1 MSSKEEED
9 NEDSERCGKDA
20 AILQELKE
28 ISNRHSPYNKSLAAR
43 VSSSSSSSSSSSTNT
58 LNCIGEKENSWNN
71 MGDENKLN
79 DDNQDC
85 NDNTFLSQTNEKRDL
100 NQYWYSKH
108 TIDTLCNA
116 VREGLSLSS
125 SSSSLGSNARVAF
138 LSTPS
143 LFFSLSSKERQ
154 QCILFD
160 VSLLWCVCAGR
171 VSTEKKFAI
180 RRPKVRTNVLV
191 HHHRCLLF
199 FFSSSYSLLSLIK
212 RGRLVQSIISMTT
225 TTQRTLR
232 SAAMVY
238 STWLL

>member
-1 MSSKEEED
+1 MSSKEEEED

-28 ISNRHSPYNKSLAAR
+28 ISNRHSPYNKSLGPR
-43 VSSSSSSSSSSSTNT
+43 VSSSSSSSSTNT
-58 LNCIGEKENSWNN
+58 LNCMGEKENSLNN

-85 NDNTFLSQTNEKRDL
+85 NDNTFLSQTNENRDL

-116 VREGLSLSS
+116 IREGLSLSPS
-125 SSSSLGSNARVAF
+125 SSIGSNARVAF

-154 QCILFD
+154 QCTLFD
-160 VSLLWCVCAGR
+160 VSLAMMCLCWLSFKREEVCY
-171 VSTEKKFAI
+171 KKTTI
-180 RRPKVRTNVLV
+180 
-191 HHHRCLLF
+191 
-199 FFSSSYSLLSLIK
+199 SY
-212 RGRLVQSIISMTT
+212 
-225 TTQRTLR
+225 
-232 SAAMVY
+232 
-238 STWLL
+238 

>member
-1 MSSKEEED
+1 MSSKEEEED

-28 ISNRHSPYNKSLAAR
+28 ISNRHSPYNKSLAPR
-43 VSSSSSSSSSSSTNT
+43 VSSSSSASTNT
-58 LNCIGEKENSWNN
+58 LNCMGEKENSLNN
-71 MGDENKLN
+71 MGDENKFN

-125 SSSSLGSNARVAF
+125 SSSSKGSNARVAF

-154 QCILFD
+154 QCTLFD
-160 VSLLWCVCAGR
+160 VSLAMMLSFNREEVCYK
-171 VSTEKKFAI
+171 T
-180 RRPKVRTNVLV
+180 T
-191 HHHRCLLF
+191 
-199 FFSSSYSLLSLIK
+199 SL
-212 RGRLVQSIISMTT
+212 
-225 TTQRTLR
+225 
-232 SAAMVY
+232 Y
-238 STWLL
+238 

>member
-1 MSSKEEED
+1 MSSKEEEED

-28 ISNRHSPYNKSLAAR
+28 ISKRHSPYNKSLGPQ
-43 VSSSSSSSSSSSTNT
+43 VSSSSSSTNT
-58 LNCIGEKENSWNN
+58 LNCIGEKENSLNN

-160 VSLLWCVCAGR
+160 VS
-171 VSTEKKFAI
+171 FAMMCLCWLRFNREEVAK
-180 RRPKVRTNVLV
+180 RRPKVCTNVLV

-199 FFSSSYSLLSLIK
+199 FFPSSYSLLSLIK

-238 STWLL
+238 ST